1 MQITQVPLSLT
12 QSQCIVFNIL
22 IQGAAPMKHPSWKHW
37 YMRIVDMKGSVHYIC
52 YTKLPFK
59 CSLTH
64 PKKKKFKCSLCFC
77 WAFLGIRMCVRKCI
91 NKIKQ
96 LMTTSDMLY
105 KRLVKMRRIGH
116 PSVMLKG
123 KQAGVGIGKQQVHL
137 YYYYYYSII
146 GVYTLL
152 LDSQQKANYYWMTK
166 NIVLWFLLASFKP

>member
-1 MQITQVPLSLT
+1 
-12 QSQCIVFNIL
+12 
-22 IQGAAPMKHPSWKHW
+22 
-37 YMRIVDMKGSVHYIC
+37 
-52 YTKLPFK
+52 
-59 CSLTH
+59 
-64 PKKKKFKCSLCFC
+64 
-77 WAFLGIRMCVRKCI
+77 MCVRICI

-137 YYYYYYSII
+137 NYYYYYSII

-152 LDSQQKANYYWMTK
+152 LDSQQKANYY
-166 NIVLWFLLASFKP
+166 